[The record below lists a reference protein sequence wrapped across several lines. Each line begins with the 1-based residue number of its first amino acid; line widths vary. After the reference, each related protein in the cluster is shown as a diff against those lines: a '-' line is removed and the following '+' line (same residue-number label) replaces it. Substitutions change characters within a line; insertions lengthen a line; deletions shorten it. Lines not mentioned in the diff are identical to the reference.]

1 MTPAQFNELQRQ
13 AEVIEQH
20 EKWKKESQLIGELI
34 DFQIYLF
41 KQGLITNRDWEF
53 EKLAKEFVKT
63 KTHEL

>member
-53 EKLAKEFVKT
+53 EKLAKQYVK
-63 KTHEL
+63 ELK

>member
-20 EKWKKESQLIGELI
+20 EKWGKESQLIGELI

-53 EKLAKEFVKT
+53 EKLAKQYVK
-63 KTHEL
+63 ELK

>member
-34 DFQIYLF
+34 DFQIHLF
-41 KQGLITNRDWEF
+41 KQGLITNRDWDF

-63 KTHEL
+63 QTHKL

>member
-20 EKWKKESQLIGELI
+20 ENWKKETHLIGELI

-41 KQGLITNRDWEF
+41 KHGLITNRDWEF

-63 KTHEL
+63 QTHKL